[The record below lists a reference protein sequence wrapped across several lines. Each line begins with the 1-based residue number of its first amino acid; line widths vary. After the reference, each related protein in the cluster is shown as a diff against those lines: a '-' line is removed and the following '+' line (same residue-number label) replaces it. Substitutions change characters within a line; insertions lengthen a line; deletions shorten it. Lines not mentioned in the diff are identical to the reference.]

1 MPNTCE
7 VPMEEDGISIQDVLT
22 DEPIYGDGEHSPDGG
37 IVEIVEQGEEAV
49 RVETEEDVVMEQ
61 ARQKGLETV
70 CQDVGDQEAEVDNT
84 KQLEIPEEKVSYD
97 DNNVQELLLT

>member
-1 MPNTCE
+1 M
-7 VPMEEDGISIQDVLT
+7 T
-22 DEPIYGDGEHSPDGG
+22 DEPIYGDGEHNPDGG
-37 IVEIVEQGEEAV
+37 IVEIVEHGEEAV

-84 KQLEIPEEKVSYD
+84 KQLEIPKGKS
-97 DNNVQELLLT
+97 LL